1 MFQDLEGLVILMT
14 GVLVVG
20 FGVVLGFFLVGWS
33 GLGFF
38 LVHILD
44 NPESRFVYLANVMPY
59 EK

>member
-20 FGVVLGFFLVGWS
+20 FGVVLVGFLVGWS

-38 LVHILD
+38 
-44 NPESRFVYLANVMPY
+44 
-59 EK
+59 